1 MIYFEDSNCRLMAR
15 CMKINAILIVKIS
28 NDLKAAVVSILS
40 EAEAEMESAL
50 VADEGLVDECFPA
63 NY

>member
-1 MIYFEDSNCRLMAR
+1 MAR